1 MGCNERKKTRS
12 VSTSKKKMGNCYNF
26 DLDCD
31 IMLTMIAKKNT
42 TFIQY
47 NKKGKQTYVASY
59 KENGLIIVYI

>member
-31 IMLTMIAKKNT
+31 IMLTMIAKKKHNVHSIST
-42 TFIQY
+42 I
-47 NKKGKQTYVASY
+47 KKGNRLMLPVIRRM
-59 KENGLIIVYI
+59 G